1 MEKKT
6 AHIHKNRNIIILSMF
21 FSILNKTTL
30 IFQIHN
36 ATPADS
42 GEYACIATSELGSV
56 ITKATLT
63 VLGKVFSVKH
73 YEVITRRL
81 NHLRWRHEKIP
92 NICKTKTQ
100 TSLFTYQV
108 LSILWKFIFYVVL

>member
-1 MEKKT
+1 
-6 AHIHKNRNIIILSMF
+6 MF
-21 FSILNKTTL
+21 FSILNKITL
-30 IFQIHN
+30 IFQIQN

-81 NHLRWRHEKIP
+81 ISYVGDMK
-92 NICKTKTQ
+92 K
-100 TSLFTYQV
+100 YQ
-108 LSILWKFIFYVVL
+108 IFAKKNLKLAYSHIKY

>member
-81 NHLRWRHEKIP
+81 ISYVGDMKKYQIFAK
-92 NICKTKTQ
+92 KT
-100 TSLFTYQV
+100 SN
-108 LSILWKFIFYVVL
+108 